1 MNLGT
6 IWSNKPTI
14 PPIQSNNVRIINK
27 STPDVNKVATRS
39 FGELRYGFSFTQF
52 LVE

>member
-39 FGELRYGFSFTQF
+39 FGSFYMAF
-52 LVE
+52 LHNFL

>member
-27 STPDVNKVATRS
+27 STPDVKVATRS
-39 FGELRYGFSFTQF
+39 FENLVWFSLHNF
-52 LVE
+52 L